1 MSVAS
6 KLITIA
12 ENLQAKLDAINA
24 KLIVKGQTK
33 AANFDEIPA
42 KVEAI
47 ETGSDVS
54 GVTATADD
62 VLVGKQFVDSTG
74 TLIDGSMAD
83 NTAETITLSSS
94 QTNYTIPAGK
104 HSGSGVVQI
113 SIDTSNNTFTP
124 TTSAQTKYAPS
135 GKVWTS
141 VSINAADIPTIEHMV
156 AIVYTEGETKLV
168 IPNVYREP
176 IYFSLIDYGGSALPI
191 SISPYSEEKYI
202 ISVVYHRDGISDGKI
217 CNYIYT
223 CKINDIY
230 YSFNTSVSD
239 LSNSN
244 FDITYD
250 INSATLTISIKDA
263 TGSHFRDTSKYVFDA
278 IY

>member
-1 MSVAS
+1 MSIADTLTGFAS
-6 KLITIA
+6 SLRA
-12 ENLQAKLDAINA
+12 RLDSINA
-24 KLIVKGQTK
+24 SLSGKGQT
-33 AANFDEIPA
+33 AAGSFTEIPA
-42 KVEAI
+42 KIDAI
-47 ETGSDVS
+47 ETGADVS
-54 GVTATADD
+54 GVTAAEGD
-62 VLVGKQFVDSTG
+62 VLTGKQFVDSTG
-74 TLIDGSMAD
+74 ALKDGNMPD
-83 NTAETITLSSS
+83 NTAETVTLSSS

-250 INSATLTISIKDA
+250 IDSATLTISIKDA

>member
-24 KLIVKGQTK
+24 KLTTKGQTE

-74 TLIDGSMAD
+74 TLIDGNMTD
-83 NTAETITLSSS
+83 NTAETVTLSSS

-104 HSGSGVVQI
+104 HSGSGGVQI
-113 SIDTSNNTFTP
+113 SIDTSNNSFTP
-124 TTSAQTKYAPS
+124 TTSSQTKYAPT

-141 VSINAADIPTIEHMV
+141 VSISAADIPTYEIW
-156 AIVYTEGETKLV
+156 
-168 IPNVYREP
+168 
-176 IYFSLIDYGGSALPI
+176 
-191 SISPYSEEKYI
+191 
-202 ISVVYHRDGISDGKI
+202 
-217 CNYIYT
+217 
-223 CKINDIY
+223 
-230 YSFNTSVSD
+230 
-239 LSNSN
+239 
-244 FDITYD
+244 
-250 INSATLTISIKDA
+250 TLTMSSGNTVTKSVGVS
-263 TGSHFRDTSKYVFDA
+263 TL
-278 IY
+278 

>member
-141 VSINAADIPTIEHMV
+141 VSINAADIPT
-156 AIVYTEGETKLV
+156 YETW
-168 IPNVYREP
+168 
-176 IYFSLIDYGGSALPI
+176 
-191 SISPYSEEKYI
+191 
-202 ISVVYHRDGISDGKI
+202 
-217 CNYIYT
+217 
-223 CKINDIY
+223 
-230 YSFNTSVSD
+230 
-239 LSNSN
+239 
-244 FDITYD
+244 
-250 INSATLTISIKDA
+250 TLTMSN
-263 TGSHFRDTSKYVFDA
+263 GSTVTKSVGVNTL
-278 IY
+278 